1 MKHCLTVLMVVAMAA
16 SGVAFAADN
25 TSADATLEMALLLQ
39 FTDEIGLGDYELMDV
54 LAGYRQYRSTMDGYL
69 QQRSEKQAALT
80 KAISKNESGSV
91 IGSLTQEIMG
101 LDMDIL
107 RLKQS
112 ALNEASAVMDA
123 KAVARLYLM
132 VSKIKKD
139 FAAKLMGNEKAPRPH
154 QGKATPAKGKGKV
167 KAAEEA
173 PATAPAPKPE
183 EAILTQA
190 KVFLDK
196 LAAKEL
202 DAAMAA
208 VSDKFEHYEYGSKAE
223 LRSFLDEAVQA
234 GYVDDLKIITDDTEV
249 KIEGDKAVI
258 YPVDVE
264 GLFGS
269 FTLEL
274 TCQKEGDSWM
284 VSTLDIFGI

>member
-1 MKHCLTVLMVVAMAA
+1 
-16 SGVAFAADN
+16 
-25 TSADATLEMALLLQ
+25 
-39 FTDEIGLGDYELMDV
+39 MD
-54 LAGYRQYRSTMDGYL
+54 
-69 QQRSEKQAALT
+69 
-80 KAISKNESGSV
+80 
-91 IGSLTQEIMG
+91 
-101 LDMDIL
+101 
-107 RLKQS
+107 
-112 ALNEASAVMDA
+112 
-123 KAVARLYLM
+123 
-132 VSKIKKD
+132 KIKKD

>member
-1 MKHCLTVLMVVAMAA
+1 MKHGLVALMAVTVAL
-16 SGVAFAADN
+16 SGIAYADLAAD
-25 TSADATLEMALLLQ
+25 AALEMALLLQ
-39 FTDEIGLGDYELMDV
+39 FTDELGLGDYEMMDV
-54 LAGYRQYRSTMDGYL
+54 LAGYRQYRSTMDGYMK
-69 QQRSEKQAALT
+69 QREEKQAALK
-80 KAISKNESGSV
+80 KALAQNDSGPSV
-91 IGSLTQEIMG
+91 STLTQDIMG
-101 LDMDIL
+101 LDMNIL

-112 ALNEASAVMDA
+112 AVNEASAVMDA
-123 KAVARLYLM
+123 KAVAKLYMM
-132 VSKIKKD
+132 VSNMDQVKKG
-139 FAAKLMGNEKAPRPH
+139 FMAKLAGKHEVPARA
-154 QGKATPAKGKGKV
+154 QGKAPAGKM
-167 KAAEEA
+167 KAKNEGAA
-173 PATAPAPKPE
+173 PAAAPVEKPE
-183 EAILTQA
+183 ESILSQA
-190 KVFLDK
+190 KVFLNK

-208 VSDKFEHYEYGSKAE
+208 VSEKFEHYEYGSKAE

>member
-1 MKHCLTVLMVVAMAA
+1 MKHGLVALMAA
-16 SGVAFAADN
+16 ALVFSGFAHADLAAD
-25 TSADATLEMALLLQ
+25 AALEMALLLQ
-39 FTDEIGLGDYELMDV
+39 FTDELGLGDYEMMDV

-69 QQRSEKQAALT
+69 KQREEKQAALN
-80 KAISKNESGSV
+80 KALAQNESGPTVST
-91 IGSLTQEIMG
+91 LTQDVMG
-101 LDMDIL
+101 LDMNIL

-112 ALNEASAVMDA
+112 AVNEASAVMDA
-123 KAVARLYLM
+123 KAVAKLYMM
-132 VSKIKKD
+132 VSDMDQMKRG
-139 FAAKLMGNEKAPRPH
+139 FMAKLAGKQNAPART
-154 QGKATPAKGKGKV
+154 QGKAAAPKAK
-167 KAAEEA
+167 AQTTENA
-173 PATAPAPKPE
+173 PAAAPVEKPE
-183 EAILTQA
+183 ESILSQA
-190 KVFLDK
+190 KVFLNK

-208 VSDKFEHYEYGSKAE
+208 VSEKFEHYEYGSKAE